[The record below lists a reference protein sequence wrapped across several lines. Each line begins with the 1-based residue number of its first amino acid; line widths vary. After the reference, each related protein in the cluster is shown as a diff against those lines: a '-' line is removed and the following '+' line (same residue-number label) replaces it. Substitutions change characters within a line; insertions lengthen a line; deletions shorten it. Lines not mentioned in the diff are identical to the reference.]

1 MVAGRIGTTAVT
13 FFCEKSKP
21 KYKHNGQTN
30 MSRASMDEWNLEKN
44 VFFLK
49 ALMFALLKDRNNM
62 FV

>member
-1 MVAGRIGTTAVT
+1 
-13 FFCEKSKP
+13 
-21 KYKHNGQTN
+21 